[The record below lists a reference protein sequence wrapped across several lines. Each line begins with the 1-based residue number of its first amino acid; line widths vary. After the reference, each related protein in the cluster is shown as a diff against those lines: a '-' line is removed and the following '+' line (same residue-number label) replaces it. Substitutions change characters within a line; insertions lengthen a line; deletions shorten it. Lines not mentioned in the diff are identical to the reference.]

1 MATENEQITIV
12 DNPAENRFE
21 ATVDGRLAVA
31 EYVRNGQTIIFT
43 HTEVPPELRGRGIA
57 GALARAAL
65 DNARAQGLVVV
76 ARCKV
81 IAHFV
86 ETHPEYKSLLRQPT
100 SQP

>member
-1 MATENEQITIV
+1 MATENQPITVV

-21 ATVDGRLAVA
+21 ANIDGRLAVA
-31 EYVRNGQTIIFT
+31 EYMRSGKTVIFT
-43 HTEVPPELRGRGIA
+43 HTEVPSELRGRGIA
-57 GALARAAL
+57 TSLAQAAL
-65 DNARAQGLVVV
+65 DQVRAQGLVVV

-86 ETHPEYKSLLRQPT
+86 ENHPEYNSLLRQPT